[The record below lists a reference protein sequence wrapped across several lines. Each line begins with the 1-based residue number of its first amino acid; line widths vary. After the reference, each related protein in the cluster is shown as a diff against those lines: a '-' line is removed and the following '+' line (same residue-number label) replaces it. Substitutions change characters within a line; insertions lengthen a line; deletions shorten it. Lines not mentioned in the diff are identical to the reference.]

1 VASAAASAMPNSAF
15 SASSLPSA
23 TNSKHS
29 SGSSAVAAA
38 AREHKFSLSVIVVLA
53 LMVIAVAG
61 YGAYALLHRAA
72 PAPFQNFTVDQVTTS
87 GQAVLAAISPDGKYN
102 LSVRTDNGQTSL
114 WLRNVPT
121 NSDAQIIP
129 PSSAIYRSLAF
140 SPDGNYIYFRE
151 AADKTSTSFN
161 LYRATVLGGTPQEI
175 VRDIDS
181 DITFSP
187 GGKRIAYFRGND
199 PVVGQFRLLGANPD
213 GTDEQVLLITPS
225 KNLPPEFL
233 SWSPDGRQIAY
244 AEQRPRGALGGIELF
259 DVTSAKTRILATFQ
273 DKLIFEIHW
282 MPDGRGMVV
291 AYGKRPAFIQTQIGY
306 VTYPGAAFHAI
317 TRDTNRY
324 STLTLTSD
332 GAMMASVQV
341 KTTIT
346 FYLLPGA
353 GTPESSPAPALPQ
366 LPDISSAA
374 WAGNHELFVS
384 DRINLMRIGTDGAN
398 RTTLASDP
406 AGFIGSMNSCGEHYV
421 VVDWEFH
428 GGTTGMNVWR
438 LGADGS
444 DPLQLTHGSSDL
456 VPFCSPDGKW
466 VYYTD
471 NAAAGIFR
479 VSIDGGKPETVPG
492 TTIPGAFVV
501 APSAGTSPDG
511 KILPFFS
518 ESATNLT
525 SRVELQL
532 LDLDGGANPPR
543 RTLQPNPGVSGL
555 AKFTP
560 DGKALAYPI
569 TENGVMN
576 LWIQPLDGSKGR
588 QITNFKSGALAR
600 FSWSPDGK
608 SLYLL
613 RVATNS
619 DVVLF
624 RESAA
629 GPSSQ

>member
-1 VASAAASAMPNSAF
+1 
-15 SASSLPSA
+15 
-23 TNSKHS
+23 
-29 SGSSAVAAA
+29 
-38 AREHKFSLSVIVVLA
+38 
-53 LMVIAVAG
+53 
-61 YGAYALLHRAA
+61 
-72 PAPFQNFTVDQVTTS
+72 
-87 GQAVLAAISPDGKYN
+87 
-102 LSVRTDNGQTSL
+102 
-114 WLRNVPT
+114 
-121 NSDAQIIP
+121 
-129 PSSAIYRSLAF
+129 
-140 SPDGNYIYFRE
+140 
-151 AADKTSTSFN
+151 
-161 LYRATVLGGTPQEI
+161 
-175 VRDIDS
+175 
-181 DITFSP
+181 
-187 GGKRIAYFRGND
+187 
-199 PVVGQFRLLGANPD
+199 
-213 GTDEQVLLITPS
+213 
-225 KNLPPEFL
+225 
-233 SWSPDGRQIAY
+233 
-244 AEQRPRGALGGIELF
+244 
-259 DVTSAKTRILATFQ
+259 
-273 DKLIFEIHW
+273 
-282 MPDGRGMVV
+282 
-291 AYGKRPAFIQTQIGY
+291 
-306 VTYPGAAFHAI
+306 
-317 TRDTNRY
+317 
-324 STLTLTSD
+324 
-332 GAMMASVQV
+332 
-341 KTTIT
+341 
-346 FYLLPGA
+346 
-353 GTPESSPAPALPQ
+353 
-366 LPDISSAA
+366 
-374 WAGNHELFVS
+374 
-384 DRINLMRIGTDGAN
+384 
-398 RTTLASDP
+398 
-406 AGFIGSMNSCGEHYV
+406 
-421 VVDWEFH
+421 
-428 GGTTGMNVWR
+428 
-438 LGADGS
+438 
-444 DPLQLTHGSSDL
+444 
-456 VPFCSPDGKW
+456 